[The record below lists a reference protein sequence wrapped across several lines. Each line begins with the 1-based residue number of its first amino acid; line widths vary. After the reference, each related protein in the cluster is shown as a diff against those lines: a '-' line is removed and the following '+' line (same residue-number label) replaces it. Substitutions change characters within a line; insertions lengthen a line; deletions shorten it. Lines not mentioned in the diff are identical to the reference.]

1 MAESAKEYEQ
11 FFKILV
17 EGFFSTSLKQL
28 ETSSDVDIINID
40 YLMRTID
47 VAFSGHR
54 NMWRIEEEYEK
65 YEVSKY
71 FTISNLSGP
80 RKIALILLPG
90 EIWELFTKEKGFVTL
105 IKDQLLVEIPAL
117 EFDEYFTAL

>member
-1 MAESAKEYEQ
+1 MCEIVNLGAIREK
-11 FFKILV
+11 KI
-17 EGFFSTSLKQL
+17 
-28 ETSSDVDIINID
+28 
-40 YLMRTID
+40 RT
-47 VAFSGHR
+47 
-54 NMWRIEEEYEK
+54 EEEYEK

-117 EFDEYFTAL
+117 EFDEYFKAL